1 MAISRAQLA
10 KELEPG
16 LNALFGMEY
25 DRYENEHAEIFD
37 TESSDRAFE
46 EEVLIV
52 GFGNASVKE
61 EGQGVE
67 FDSASE
73 GFTARYTHE
82 TVALAFSLT
91 EEAVEDNLYDR
102 LGARYTKALARSMAH
117 TKQVKAANVLNN
129 AFSSSFAGGDGV
141 SLINTAHPLANG
153 GTLANRAT
161 TMADLNETSLE
172 NALIS
177 ISTFVDDRNMIL
189 AMRGTKLIVPPQ
201 LQFVADRLLETPG
214 RVGTA
219 DNDINAIRN
228 MGLLPEGYAVN
239 HFLTD
244 TDAFFILTDCPDG
257 FKHFERTPIT
267 TSMEGD
273 FDTGNVRYKARER
286 YSFGFSNPRCVFGS
300 QGSLIRF
307 HVKQCGVA

>member
-52 GFGNASVKE
+52 GFGNASVKQ
-61 EGQGVE
+61 EGQGVQ

-82 TVALAFSLT
+82 TVALAFALT

-117 TKQVKAANVLNN
+117 SKQVKAANVLNN
-129 AFSSSFAGGDGV
+129 AFSSSFTGGDGV
-141 SLINTAHPLANG
+141 SLINTSHPLANG
-153 GTLANRAT
+153 GSLANRAT
-161 TMADLNETSLE
+161 TMSDLNETSLE

-177 ISTFVDDRNMIL
+177 ISTFVDDRDMIL
-189 AMRGTKLIVPPQ
+189 ALRGLKLVVPPQ

-219 DNDINAIRN
+219 DNDINAVRN
-228 MGLLPEGYAVN
+228 MGLLPEGYSVN

-244 TDAFFILTDCPDG
+244 TDAWFIKTDCPDG
-257 FKHFERTPIT
+257 FKHFERTPIS

-300 QGSLIRF
+300 QG
-307 HVKQCGVA
+307 A